1 MKSRDAGRLTKT
13 EVERT
18 LDEAWRN
25 VLKDIGLVAAPN
37 EIKKY
42 LRELKLSPETPVM
55 RGLTLGMSLGLGS
68 FGKTLARKV
77 RTREQLAQALA
88 NIKEASEK
96 MPTAMR
102 KAFKEMTHALP
113 RRGGPGRQAKLNP
126 RETAQMCDQIGMS
139 IRQGATLKQAL
150 QRVSEMTPTLL
161 GKKVGAR
168 TLQKAWNKRREHT
181 SAS

>member
-55 RGLTLGMSLGLGS
+55 RGL
-68 FGKTLARKV
+68 
-77 RTREQLAQALA
+77 
-88 NIKEASEK
+88 
-96 MPTAMR
+96 MR
-102 KAFKEMTHALP
+102 FIRP
-113 RRGGPGRQAKLNP
+113 RQ
-126 RETAQMCDQIGMS
+126 
-139 IRQGATLKQAL
+139 
-150 QRVSEMTPTLL
+150 
-161 GKKVGAR
+161 
-168 TLQKAWNKRREHT
+168 
-181 SAS
+181 